1 MKFALILA
9 VFLSLAMAF
18 FAVQNSQHT
27 QVTFMGW
34 YYDAPLVIV
43 LLLAFGVGALSAFL
57 AILPGSLRKSM
68 EISKLKSMSARNL
81 SKLEGLEKQ
90 LKIKES
96 ELKKAERHEFKP
108 ENQ

>member
-1 MKFALILA
+1 MKFTLVVSVL
-9 VFLSLAMAF
+9 LSLVMAF

-43 LLLAFGVGALSAFL
+43 LLLAFGVGVLSALL
-57 AILPGSLRKSM
+57 AILPGSFRKTI
-68 EISKLKSMSARNL
+68 EISKLKTTSAGNL
-81 SKLEGLEKQ
+81 AKLEELERQ
-90 LKIKES
+90 QKIKES
-96 ELKKAERHEFKP
+96 EQKKGDRHEYKP

>member
-1 MKFALILA
+1 MKFTLIVA
-9 VFLSLAMAF
+9 VLLSLVMAF

-57 AILPGSLRKSM
+57 AILPGSLRKSI
-68 EISKLKSMSARNL
+68 EISKLKTISSGNL
-81 SKLEGLEKQ
+81 SKLEELERHQ
-90 LKIKES
+90 KIKES
-96 ELKKAERHEFKP
+96 EQK
-108 ENQ
+108 